1 MALRVSN
8 SSTVIPIRAIFSRF
22 SASIAS
28 FVRSRMRALVSSEWP
43 IPLFHGRFPVLA
55 AEILARLSAVC
66 GRPGTREEGAREE
79 GSVVREEGSV
89 SVSAMEK
96 RGRGLWL

>member
-1 MALRVSN
+1 
-8 SSTVIPIRAIFSRF
+8 
-22 SASIAS
+22 
-28 FVRSRMRALVSSEWP
+28 MRALVSSEWP

-79 GSVVREEGSV
+79 GSVSV
-89 SVSAMEK
+89 SVIERRVEK

>member
-1 MALRVSN
+1 L
-8 SSTVIPIRAIFSRF
+8 
-22 SASIAS
+22 
-28 FVRSRMRALVSSEWP
+28 
-43 IPLFHGRFPVLA
+43 LA

-79 GSVVREEGSV
+79 GSVSV
-89 SVSAMEK
+89 SVIERRVEK